1 MPLKTHNNEQCSVL
15 DHEQVKEEEDAIT
28 TYKEQL
34 ISQIDELFQRKIQ
47 YDISQLR
54 ERIHQVQTGI

>member
-1 MPLKTHNNEQCSVL
+1 
-15 DHEQVKEEEDAIT
+15 VKEEEDAIT

-47 YDISQLR
+47 YDIGQLR